1 MAEFVRRGPVGVQV
15 CQRTIHVDVKLDLV
29 AAAPG
34 HAAEGHR
41 RIRLVPVT
49 ALRDHED
56 AQSIERKASVNAT
69 NDAGGILQPAREHCS
84 ALFTDGCR
92 EVYVKRCT
100 CGAGFE
106 QARFGPC
113 RIGRQQQEQQC
124 EQSIAE
130 NLRCPGKRFGPRS
143 GSQVHRRPGVQEFI
157 LAPQYSNVCP
167 DMTMRALLR
176 ARREIGMQG
185 GREEGG
191 DKLNTDWVRS
201 EPGEFAP
208 ENRDLLN
215 HIEDLIRDDACDDVL
230 GIIAGW
236 EPADVRDL
244 MIYLPIKYARR
255 LYARLPTELAL
266 AVLARVSP
274 DLRSN
279 LVDHGDIARLAEIA
293 VGLHEDDAVEL
304 LDDLPSPVV
313 GQVLEQLPD
322 GADLRERL
330 EFERDTAGEA
340 MTSKFV
346 AVHVDW
352 NVRMATRAVRKMAA
366 EIESFYEV
374 YVVNEER
381 QLVGRLQLRDLL
393 LNKKRTRIRDI
404 MREVLVFVHPDADQ
418 EDVLELAR
426 MYDVQTIPVVDEG
439 HHVIGRITVEEL
451 QEIVRDEAEED
462 IMLMSGLAPDA
473 LPDDS
478 VRRIIRGRLPWLMGG
493 LVGAALAGAVVGSFE
508 AQLEQAAILAS
519 FIPVVMAM
527 AGNAG
532 IQASTVTVQGLAA
545 GNLWIGD
552 LGGRVAKEL
561 LGSLINGALIAVI
574 LGLIVM
580 LIAKFVPFEEPLRL
594 AMAAGLSVLLVIMI
608 AATLGSTIP
617 LVLNHL
623 NIDPAVA
630 TGVFITTA
638 NDILGVLVYFTVA
651 STIYL
656 SAVA

>member
-1 MAEFVRRGPVGVQV
+1 
-15 CQRTIHVDVKLDLV
+15 
-29 AAAPG
+29 
-34 HAAEGHR
+34 
-41 RIRLVPVT
+41 
-49 ALRDHED
+49 
-56 AQSIERKASVNAT
+56 
-69 NDAGGILQPAREHCS
+69 
-84 ALFTDGCR
+84 
-92 EVYVKRCT
+92 
-100 CGAGFE
+100 
-106 QARFGPC
+106 
-113 RIGRQQQEQQC
+113 
-124 EQSIAE
+124 
-130 NLRCPGKRFGPRS
+130 
-143 GSQVHRRPGVQEFI
+143 
-157 LAPQYSNVCP
+157 
-167 DMTMRALLR
+167 
-176 ARREIGMQG
+176 MQG
-185 GREEGG
+185 GLGEGR
-191 DKLNTDWVRS
+191 DQLTKNWVRG

-215 HIEDLIRDDACDDVL
+215 HIEDLVRDEAIGDVL
-230 GIIAGW
+230 GIVAGW
-236 EPADVRDL
+236 EPADVGEL
-244 MIYLPIKYARR
+244 MIYLPIKYAKR
-255 LYARLPTELAL
+255 LYARLPTELAS
-266 AVLARVSP
+266 AVLTRLST
-274 DLRSN
+274 DLRAN

-304 LDDLPSPVV
+304 LDDLPPPVV
-313 GQVLEQLPD
+313 GQVLQQLPD
-322 GADLRERL
+322 GAELRERL

-352 NVRMATRAVRKMAA
+352 TVRMATRAVRKMAA

-393 LNKKRTRIRDI
+393 LNKKRTQIRDI
-404 MREVLVFVHPDADQ
+404 MREVQVYVHPDADQ

-478 VRRIIRGRLPWLMGG
+478 VRRIIRGRLPWLIGG
-493 LVGAALAGAVVGSFE
+493 LFGAALAGAVVGSFE

-561 LGSLINGALIAVI
+561 LGSLINGALIAVA

-580 LIAKFVPFEEPLRL
+580 LIAEFVVFEAPMRL

-656 SAVA
+656 SAVT